1 MACEHHSTPHR
12 LTVSAG
18 CIGQA
23 GRVDTYSATEA
34 ARVLGVSPKRVRQL
48 VAQGK
53 LDAAATDPLKLSQQQ
68 VNELREQRKGDSRA
82 KHPAQPDPA
91 AVGDLGALVEKLL
104 TMQAQVTRLEIES
117 QAAADLKLERDTYAA
132 RVMQLEAQLEQMR
145 PRRRWRK

>member
-1 MACEHHSTPHR
+1 
-12 LTVSAG
+12 
-18 CIGQA
+18 
-23 GRVDTYSATEA
+23 
-34 ARVLGVSPKRVRQL
+34 VRQL

-82 KHPAQPDPA
+82 KHPQPDPA
-91 AVGDLGALVEKLL
+91 AVGDLGALVDKLL